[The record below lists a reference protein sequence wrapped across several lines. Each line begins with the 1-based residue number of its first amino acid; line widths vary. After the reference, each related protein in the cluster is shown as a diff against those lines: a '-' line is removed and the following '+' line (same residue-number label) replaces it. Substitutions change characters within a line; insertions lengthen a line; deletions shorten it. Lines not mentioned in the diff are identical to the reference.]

1 MLYRLRPFHLPQSP
15 FVDDGRFPRLFG
27 IQCCIESLFSDFRN
41 LVVRR
46 VEMSTPPP
54 LQAALLAWAYAPEA
68 VPFER
73 GRQGTT
79 GHTDTL
85 SSEGLN
91 LDFVPASQR
100 RRCSSFSKVTLAVAH
115 AAVRGIAEGAPF
127 PTVFASAHG
136 ESDITA
142 NLLRELAE
150 ALPLSPMGFSLSV
163 HNAASGLYSIAT
175 GNRGPA
181 TALAA
186 GDRTFLMGLCD
197 ALLTLHQENV
207 ERVLYVC
214 SDERVAEVFLP
225 AESVQPS
232 PYALALM
239 LGKADQASGA
249 RLSVT
254 MQFDENESDSA
265 GGWQHATKF
274 AKWLAGPEPSLSLC
288 ASGTRGECYLEG
300 SCEGLYRSAVRG

>member
-1 MLYRLRPFHLPQSP
+1 
-15 FVDDGRFPRLFG
+15 
-27 IQCCIESLFSDFRN
+27 
-41 LVVRR
+41 
-46 VEMSTPPP
+46 MSTPPL
-54 LQAALLAWAYAPEA
+54 LQAALLAWAYAPEG
-68 VPFER
+68 VPFGR
-73 GRQGTT
+73 GVPAVT
-79 GHTDTL
+79 GHTDSL

-100 RRCSSFSKVTLAVAH
+100 RRCSVFSKVTLAVAH

-142 NLLRELAE
+142 ALLRELAE

-197 ALLTLHQENV
+197 ALLTLHQESV

-214 SDERVAEVFLP
+214 SDERVAEIFLP
-225 AESVQPS
+225 EGSEQPS

-239 LGKADQASGA
+239 LGRADENSGT
-249 RLSVT
+249 RLSATV
-254 MQFDENESDSA
+254 QFDDNESDSA
-265 GGWQHATKF
+265 NGWEHAVLF
-274 AKWLAGPEPSLSLC
+274 AQWLAGHEVSLSLC
-288 ASGTRGECYLEG
+288 ASGARCECCLAG
-300 SCEGLYRSAVRG
+300 SREGLYRSAVRG

>member
-1 MLYRLRPFHLPQSP
+1 
-15 FVDDGRFPRLFG
+15 
-27 IQCCIESLFSDFRN
+27 
-41 LVVRR
+41 
-46 VEMSTPPP
+46 MSTPPP
-54 LQAALLAWAYAPEA
+54 LQAALLAWAYAPEG
-68 VPFER
+68 VPF
-73 GRQGTT
+73 GRAAPGSAE
-79 GHTDTL
+79 HTDSL

-100 RRCSSFSKVTLAVAH
+100 RRCSVFSKVTLAVAH
-115 AAVRGIAEGAPF
+115 AAVRGVAEGAPF

-142 NLLRELAE
+142 ALLRELAE

-175 GNRGPA
+175 GNRCPA

-214 SDERVAEVFLP
+214 SDDRVAGVFLP
-225 AESVQPS
+225 ADSVRPS

-239 LGKADQASGA
+239 LGRSDETSGA

-254 MQFDENESDSA
+254 MQFGENESDSST
-265 GGWQHATKF
+265 GWQHAAIF
-274 AKWLAGPEPSLSLC
+274 AKWLAGQESELSLC
-288 ASGTRGECYLEG
+288 ASGARCECSLAG
-300 SCEGLYRSAVRG
+300 SREGLYHSAVRG

>member
-1 MLYRLRPFHLPQSP
+1 
-15 FVDDGRFPRLFG
+15 
-27 IQCCIESLFSDFRN
+27 
-41 LVVRR
+41 
-46 VEMSTPPP
+46 MSTPPP
-54 LQAALLAWAYAPEA
+54 LQAALLAWAYAPEG
-68 VPFER
+68 VPFDS
-73 GRQGTT
+73 GAPGAT
-79 GHTDTL
+79 GYADSL

-100 RRCSSFSKVTLAVAH
+100 RRCSVFSKVTLAVAH
-115 AAVRGIAEGAPF
+115 AAVRDVAEGALF

-142 NLLRELAE
+142 ALLRELAE

-197 ALLTLHQENV
+197 ALLTLQQDNV

-225 AESVQPS
+225 ADSVQPA

-239 LGKADQASGA
+239 LGRADETSGA
-249 RLSVT
+249 RLSVK
-254 MQFDENESDSA
+254 MQFDENKSDSTS
-265 GGWQHATKF
+265 GWQHAAIF
-274 AKWLAGPEPSLSLC
+274 AKWLAGHEASLSLC
-288 ASGTRGECYLEG
+288 ASGARCECSLVG
-300 SCEGLYRSAVRG
+300 CREGLYRSAVRG